1 MTTIATAAG
10 GGVIV
15 VVDVGRRLLLLLFG
29 IQQID
34 KMSHRHINT
43 MIGGIN
49 FFL

>member
-15 VVDVGRRLLLLLFG
+15 DIGRRLLLLLLFG